1 MKKTTV
7 QRFFEVIHVV
17 ALSAWFGTVGMSGI
31 VAATVF
37 PVVGRM
43 RPTLGAY
50 PEYSGD
56 HALLAGGLIAG
67 KVFLI
72 VDTVQFVCAAVALA
86 SYVTMI
92 VAGYSINSL
101 SRVLRSVV
109 LLCTMGLLSYHL
121 FMLMPGMTEDLRN
134 YWDFAAAGGNE
145 QAEAYKNAFF
155 ENHET
160 AANSLKALMAST
172 LLCLVLSVW
181 TSVGI
186 RADVQTNKPSIPS

>member
-1 MKKTTV
+1 MNKTTV
-7 QRFFEVIHVV
+7 QRFFELVHVI

-37 PVVGRM
+37 PIVGQM
-43 RPTLGAY
+43 RPTLGSY

-72 VDTVQFVCAAVALA
+72 VDSVQFVCAAVALA
-86 SYVTMI
+86 SFVTMI
-92 VAGYSINSL
+92 VAGYSISSL
-101 SRVLRSVV
+101 MRVLRSVV

-134 YWDFAAAGGNE
+134 YWDLAAAGNTE
-145 QAEAYKNAFF
+145 QADVHKNAFMMM
-155 ENHET
+155 HKT
-160 AANSLKALMAST
+160 AATTLKVLMAAT
-172 LLCLVLSVW
+172 LLSLVLAVW
-181 TSVGI
+181 TGVGSA
-186 RADVQTNKPSIPS
+186 ADVQTNKPSIPS